1 MQTWMQKWTRLNAKA
16 DEAKWMRL
24 NAKVDAKVDEA
35 ECNSG

>member
-1 MQTWMQKWTRLNAKA
+1 MQKWTRLNAKA